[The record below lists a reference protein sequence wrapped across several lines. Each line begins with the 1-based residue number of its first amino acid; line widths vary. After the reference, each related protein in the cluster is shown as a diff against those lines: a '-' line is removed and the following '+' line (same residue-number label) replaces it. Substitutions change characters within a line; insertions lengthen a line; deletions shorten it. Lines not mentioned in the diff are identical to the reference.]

1 MPGTLENEDDKQMK
15 FAHSKFNKPLSNV
28 QYNPPP

>member
-15 FAHSKFNKPLSNV
+15 FAHREINKPLSNV
-28 QYNPPP
+28 QYNLPP